1 VDRTRRGVLAAAA
14 SLASLAGCAGDEAAT
29 ATEPPTEQP
38 PTATATPP
46 PTATETPPPTATPA
60 ASTVR
65 LWPKAVT
72 TVFEGDVGAD
82 AVDDALGGIPGP
94 AQVYRRNRADG
105 TVTYFVT
112 AAASFYVADA
122 EEAFGAAAGLEVR
135 RVYRGVGP
143 RYRRQY
149 ASVLGEQVAE
159 HAAVDASSVT
169 LSPGRLGSHQFLDV
183 SAPAPRS
190 AIVPMLPELSFRRAD
205 GTERLVGPDGF
216 AVDAGFLLVRSR
228 RREGVVTVDLTL
240 DADGIEAFGDAV
252 AAASDE
258 ALRGEFFRP
267 VVDGEALR
275 TFGLSEAFATDIE
288 NGDWNGALTLSFAAR
303 TDGESTIARLT
314 GGLPPVG
321 VDCELSD

>member
-1 VDRTRRGVLAAAA
+1 MDRTRRGVLAAAA

-29 ATEPPTEQP
+29 ATEPPTENT

-46 PTATETPPPTATPA
+46 TDTETPPPTATPE

-72 TVFEGDVGAD
+72 TVFEGEVGAD
-82 AVDDALGGIPGP
+82 AIDDALGGTPTP

-105 TVTYFVT
+105 TVTFFVS
-112 AAASFYVADA
+112 AAASFSVADA
-122 EEAFGAAAGLEVR
+122 KAAFADTDGLEVS

-143 RYRRQY
+143 RYRREY
-149 ASVLGEQVAE
+149 ATVLSEQVAD
-159 HAAVDASSVT
+159 HAAVDPSSVT
-169 LSPGRLGSHQFLDV
+169 LSPGRLGSHQFLDL
-183 SAPAPRS
+183 SAPAPRA
-190 AIVPMLPELSFRRAD
+190 AIVPMLPELSFRRAN
-205 GTERLVGPDGF
+205 GSERLVGPDGF

-228 RREGVVTVDLTL
+228 SRDGVVTVDLTL
-240 DADGIEAFGDAV
+240 DDGGIEAFGDAV
-252 AAASDE
+252 RTASDE

-288 NGDWNGALTLSFAAR
+288 NGDWDGPMTLSFAAR
-303 TDGESTIARLT
+303 TDGEFTIGRLT

-321 VDCELSD
+321 FDCEIPD